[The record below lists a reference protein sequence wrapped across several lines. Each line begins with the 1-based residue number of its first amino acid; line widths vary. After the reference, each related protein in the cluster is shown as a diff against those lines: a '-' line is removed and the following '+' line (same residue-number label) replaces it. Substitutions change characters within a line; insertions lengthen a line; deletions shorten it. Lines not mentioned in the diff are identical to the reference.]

1 MRPWL
6 WIFVLLSA
14 TAARAEIID
23 QIAVTVDKIV
33 ITASDVASHLRVA
46 ALLNGDPLDLSPEAR
61 KEAVNRLVEQALV
74 RREMEISRYP
84 APSMEEVD
92 PMLAEYRS
100 GRYQTEQ
107 EFQEALDRYGVT
119 ERELREN
126 LLLQLTVLRFIEY
139 RFRPG
144 IAIAEAELERY
155 YREEFLPRWQRQN
168 SQAPPPL
175 DDVTEDIEDVLI
187 SRQVDEALDDWL
199 RQAAEQ
205 ADIEF
210 RPEAFQ

>member
-6 WIFVLLSA
+6 WIFALMSA
-14 TAARAEIID
+14 AAARAEIID
-23 QIAVTVDKIV
+23 QIAVTVDRIV

-46 ALLNGDPLDLSPEAR
+46 ALLNGEPLDLSAKAR
-61 KEAVNRLVEQALV
+61 REAVNRLVEQALV

-84 APSMEEVD
+84 APSIEEAD
-92 PMLAEYRS
+92 PMLAEFRS
-100 GRYQTEQ
+100 GPYETE
-107 EFQEALDRYGVT
+107 EGFQEALARYGVT
-119 ERELREN
+119 AQELREN

-155 YREEFLPRWQRQN
+155 YRDEFLPGWRRQN
-168 SQAPPPL
+168 REAPPPL
-175 DDVTEDIEDVLI
+175 DDVTEEIEEVLI
-187 SRQVDEALDDWL
+187 SRQVGQALDEWL

-205 ADIEF
+205 ARIDF
-210 RPEAFQ
+210 RPEVFQ